1 MPQNS
6 EMSFWDHLD
15 QLRGVLIKAGAVI
28 LVFAVAMFVAM
39 PWLFDHVIL
48 APCQSSFPLYHL
60 FDSFSSG
67 DSSASRSAWIPTL
80 SGEGFHVSLINIEL
94 ASQFFIHMSLSCWL
108 GLVLAFPIVIYIFWT
123 FVRPGLYPSE
133 RRNATRAFALGN
145 LMFYLGVATGYFL
158 VFPMTLRFLAD
169 YQLSESVPN
178 TISLSS
184 YIDNFLMIILLMGAV
199 FELPLLA
206 WVLGRMG
213 LIDRRF
219 FTSYRRHAIV
229 ALLIAA
235 AIITPTG
242 DPFTL
247 LLVFLPI
254 YLLWEASR
262 LLVPPSSGK
271 SDTPDGGHASE

>member
-28 LVFAVAMFVAM
+28 LVFAVAMFIAM

-48 APCQSSFPLYHL
+48 APCESSFPLYHL
-60 FDSFSSG
+60 FDSFSSAE
-67 DSSASRSAWIPTL
+67 STSSRSAWMPTL

-123 FVRPGLYPSE
+123 FIRPGLYPSE

-145 LMFYLGVATGYFL
+145 VMFYLGVATGYFL

-219 FTSYRRHAIV
+219 FATYRRHAIV

-262 LLVPPSSGK
+262 LLVPPS
-271 SDTPDGGHASE
+271 PDKKAAEADDASE

>member
-1 MPQNS
+1 MAPS
-6 EMSFWDHLD
+6 SDMSFWDHLD

-28 LVFAVAMFVAM
+28 LVFAVAMFIAM
-39 PWLFDHVIL
+39 PWLFDNVIL
-48 APCQSSFPLYHL
+48 APCRPSFPLYHL
-60 FDSFSSG
+60 FDFIPGTDSADTSG
-67 DSSASRSAWIPTL
+67 GGSAWVPRL
-80 SGEGFHVSLINIEL
+80 SADGFQVSLINIEL

-108 GLVLAFPIVIYIFWT
+108 GLVLAFPIVLYIFWT
-123 FVRPGLYPSE
+123 FIRPGLYPAE
-133 RRNATRAFALGN
+133 RRNAVRAFALGN
-145 LMFYLGVATGYFL
+145 VMFYLGVATGYFL

-169 YQLSESVPN
+169 YQLSESIPN
-178 TISLSS
+178 TISLTS

-206 WVLGRMG
+206 WLLGRLG
-213 LIDRRF
+213 LIDRKF
-219 FTSYRRHAIV
+219 FTTYRRHAIV
-229 ALLIAA
+229 LLLIAA

-262 LLVPPSSGK
+262 LLVPKHP
-271 SDTPDGGHASE
+271 TENQ